1 MSGRYEQYPQCCGV
15 NYLYRGDLL
24 MKYANYFRVLSEHI
38 QSQSLK
44 LGDVESVLDLLY
56 ESYIDLQGYDNEQ
69 IKADFNELYSLMNGM
84 PIREVDKIIY
94 PICTLCRGH
103 ERSGFI
109 HGVQVGIHLSQ
120 ELSE

>member
-1 MSGRYEQYPQCCGV
+1 
-15 NYLYRGDLL
+15 
-24 MKYANYFRVLSEHI
+24 MKYADYFRVLCEHI
-38 QSQSLK
+38 QSQPLK
-44 LGDVESVLDLLY
+44 LGDAESVLDLLY

-84 PIREVDKIIY
+84 PIREMDKIIY
-94 PICTLCRGH
+94 PVCTLCRDH

-109 HGVQVGIHLSQ
+109 RGVQVGIHLSQ

>member
-1 MSGRYEQYPQCCGV
+1 
-15 NYLYRGDLL
+15 
-24 MKYANYFRVLSEHI
+24 MKYADYLHVLHEHI
-38 QSQSLK
+38 QSYPLK
-44 LGDVESVLDLLY
+44 LGDSESVLALLY
-56 ESYIDLQGYDNEQ
+56 ESYNELQGFDNEQ

-84 PIREVDKIIY
+84 PIREMDKIIY
-94 PICTLCRGH
+94 PVCTLCRDH